1 MLQLSAAVA
10 ESLTQLDTL
19 ADLLA
24 ARFLVREQQTVGKV
38 IEDSKMQSMM
48 ELFKYQA
55 DGRRLI

>member
-24 ARFLVREQQTVGKV
+24 ARFLVREQLATVGKV
-38 IEDSKMQSMM
+38 IKDSKMQSMM

-55 DGRRLI
+55 DGR

>member
-10 ESLTQLDTL
+10 ESSSLTQLDTL

-24 ARFLVREQQTVGKV
+24 AQFLVREEQTVCKV
-38 IEDSKMQSMM
+38 IEDCKMQSMM

-55 DGRRLI
+55 DGR